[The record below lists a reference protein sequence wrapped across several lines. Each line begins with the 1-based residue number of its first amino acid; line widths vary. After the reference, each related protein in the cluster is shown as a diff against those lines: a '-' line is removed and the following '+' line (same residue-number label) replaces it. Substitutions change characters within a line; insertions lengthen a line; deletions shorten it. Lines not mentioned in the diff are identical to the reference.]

1 MSISYKTKNL
11 FDSIITLRFG
21 ETEITKGKFY
31 AAKKPINILD
41 FNIDNLFMSKSIEI
55 KTSSKYLI
63 GYLVK
68 VI

>member
-1 MSISYKTKNL
+1 M

-21 ETEITKGKFY
+21 ETEIAKGKFY

-63 GYLVK
+63 GY
-68 VI
+68 

>member
-21 ETEITKGKFY
+21 ETEIAKEKFY